1 MSHVSYLISHISSLM
16 SCVSCP
22 MSNVQ
27 CPMSNLLDHFIPL
40 KTTSTRAWL
49 WSSSYLF
56 ITFIIVSN
64 TTGWVYFNETNRY
77 YKALRDEQNWEDARA
92 FCQRICLNGDLVS
105 IKDKATMD
113 FIDDNIDLREE
124 LKKKDWKEW
133 HRTKM

>member
-1 MSHVSYLISHISSLM
+1 MSHISYLISHISSLM

-133 HRTKM
+133 HRTKR